1 MSEADELKK
10 LAWERGQI
18 KATLTRFISFLE
30 KCTNENITNLDIRLQ
45 SIESLLADFNKV
57 QSKIELLKVEEIE
70 SGEREGFEDR
80 YFDAVSQAKQM
91 IELYQEQKYRESADH
106 SRSESGSHSGSN
118 RQGSTNSQE
127 IRAVTNISGF
137 PTIELIKFNGEYD
150 KWPQF
155 RALFV
160 SLVHNDCSLDNV
172 RKFYYLLSSLKG
184 EAAKVLESIEI
195 TDENYAI
202 AWSLL
207 NERYD
212 NKTLTIKNNV
222 SALFEIPTVNRE
234 KYTLRNLLDDFHKRY
249 RALKLLGEDV
259 EHWDTL
265 LIHLITTKLDART
278 ATAWEELIINRKI
291 ERPKL
296 NQLIDFIT
304 DRCVLAENTKL
315 KRNDEKIQTNTSFNK
330 ASGVTNKFSKFRK
343 NSQSFVV
350 AKAAD
355 NKATNVQCVL
365 CKEAHHLYQCKK
377 FIELAVPARKRELE
391 SLKVCSNCL
400 RSSHSL
406 DRCSAQGCKV
416 CAKRHNTLIH
426 ADVEEPSAVNLNIEP
441 PTRLSSGG
449 ETSSAVSSS
458 LSINH
463 CSDRAEQRTL
473 ASLSGVARQRITIQF
488 LNFRNARKLKVKAT
502 PINIPVVGVG
512 AAQTNITS
520 RACVEVKSI
529 DEKYRIELQCLI
541 IDKITEHL
549 PSESF
554 SKNQLNIPRDITL
567 ADEDFNKSSKIDIKW
582 GSNEPRVLEAL
593 IENSDHCLYEDE
605 VKRTLGLIWR
615 AYSDEL
621 TYSVDQRDI
630 TVTKVTKRGL
640 LSAISRIFDPLG
652 LISPVILRFKI
663 LLQQLWELKLSWD
676 DNLPDAI
683 ANEWKQISA
692 DLPTLNDVK
701 INRHVIISNPKYIE
715 LHCFSDASQYGYG
728 ACVYVK
734 SVNANNEVEIHLI
747 CSKSR
752 VAPLKTITI
761 PRLELCGALLAT
773 RLHERVKASL
783 LLNIDTSYFWT
794 DSMIVLSWLK
804 MQPSSLK
811 VFVANRVAEIQR
823 HTTVE
828 QWGHVPTSQN
838 PADLASRGSSPSEIR
853 VSNIW
858 WSGPEWL
865 KLSSQFWPK
874 LSSTQPNTIPET
886 KIPKIVLHLS
896 NPQHFD
902 VVDRFSSLYK
912 LQRVIAL
919 IHRFCFN
926 CRHSKAKRIV
936 GNISVEE
943 MDLAMK
949 SLIRIAQQQT
959 YNDEIQDIESGKNV
973 SRRSKLLTLNPVI
986 DEHGLLRVGGRLI
999 NSKLPYASKHQIILA
1014 PKHPLTRLIIITE
1027 HYRNMHAGILQLLG
1041 SLRKTYWI
1049 VHGRRAIR
1057 SILRSCLICYRANP
1071 KTIKCKMGDF
1081 PEDRW
1086 NFIPPRSPHHGGLWE
1101 AAVKRA
1107 KFHLTRVVG
1116 KQTLTFEEFSTVA
1129 AQVEAVMN
1137 SRPLTP
1143 ISSDPSDLSVLTPG
1157 HFLIGDTLLAPPQ
1170 HDYSDVPNNR
1180 LDQYQRIQQ
1189 MHQTFWRRWSYDYLM
1204 NLQTRSKWS
1213 TNPNQDNS
1221 IKQGSMVILVED
1233 NLPPLYWHL
1242 GRVSEL
1248 HTGSDGNVRVVTVK
1262 TASGYVKRAVQKLCL
1277 LPIEH

>member
-1 MSEADELKK
+1 MEQLLHRFLQPELCNKLLLNKGSNFPSHLKSYRDFYVDDLITGSETVESARELK
-10 LAWERGQI
+10 
-18 KATLTRFISFLE
+18 S
-30 KCTNENITNLDIRLQ
+30 
-45 SIESLLADFNKV
+45 
-57 QSKIELLKVEEIE
+57 EL
-70 SGEREGFEDR
+70 
-80 YFDAVSQAKQM
+80 
-91 IELYQEQKYRESADH
+91 
-106 SRSESGSHSGSN
+106 
-118 RQGSTNSQE
+118 
-127 IRAVTNISGF
+127 
-137 PTIELIKFNGEYD
+137 
-150 KWPQF
+150 
-155 RALFV
+155 
-160 SLVHNDCSLDNV
+160 
-172 RKFYYLLSSLKG
+172 
-184 EAAKVLESIEI
+184 
-195 TDENYAI
+195 
-202 AWSLL
+202 
-207 NERYD
+207 
-212 NKTLTIKNNV
+212 
-222 SALFEIPTVNRE
+222 
-234 KYTLRNLLDDFHKRY
+234 
-249 RALKLLGEDV
+249 
-259 EHWDTL
+259 
-265 LIHLITTKLDART
+265 
-278 ATAWEELIINRKI
+278 
-291 ERPKL
+291 
-296 NQLIDFIT
+296 
-304 DRCVLAENTKL
+304 
-315 KRNDEKIQTNTSFNK
+315 
-330 ASGVTNKFSKFRK
+330 
-343 NSQSFVV
+343 
-350 AKAAD
+350 
-355 NKATNVQCVL
+355 
-365 CKEAHHLYQCKK
+365 
-377 FIELAVPARKRELE
+377 
-391 SLKVCSNCL
+391 
-400 RSSHSL
+400 
-406 DRCSAQGCKV
+406 
-416 CAKRHNTLIH
+416 
-426 ADVEEPSAVNLNIEP
+426 
-441 PTRLSSGG
+441 
-449 ETSSAVSSS
+449 
-458 LSINH
+458 
-463 CSDRAEQRTL
+463 
-473 ASLSGVARQRITIQF
+473 
-488 LNFRNARKLKVKAT
+488 VKALT
-502 PINIPVVGVG
+502 PYG
-512 AAQTNITS
+512 
-520 RACVEVKSI
+520 
-529 DEKYRIELQCLI
+529 
-541 IDKITEHL
+541 
-549 PSESF
+549 
-554 SKNQLNIPRDITL
+554 
-567 ADEDFNKSSKIDIKW
+567 FNLRKW

-973 SRRSKLLTLNPVI
+973 SRHSKLLTLNPVI

-1057 SILRSCLICYRANP
+1057 SILRSCIICYRANP
-1071 KTIKCKMGDF
+1071 KTIKCKMGDL
-1081 PEDRW
+1081 PEDRVKPCRPFSATGIDLAGPFHIKDGKIHNRAIIKAYLCIFICFATKAVHLEVISDLSSGAFFNALTRFVSRRGLCSTIYSDNGTNFVGTNNDLKLLYSKLPDYVNSGHILDFLLKNSIKW
-1086 NFIPPRSPHHGGLWE
+1086 NFI
-1101 AAVKRA
+1101 
-1107 KFHLTRVVG
+1107 HLVLPTMVVCG
-1116 KQTLTFEEFSTVA
+1116 KL
-1129 AQVEAVMN
+1129 
-1137 SRPLTP
+1137 P
-1143 ISSDPSDLSVLTPG
+1143 LSV
-1157 HFLIGDTLLAPPQ
+1157 
-1170 HDYSDVPNNR
+1170 PNF
-1180 LDQYQRIQQ
+1180 I
-1189 MHQTFWRRWSYDYLM
+1189 
-1204 NLQTRSKWS
+1204 
-1213 TNPNQDNS
+1213 
-1221 IKQGSMVILVED
+1221 
-1233 NLPPLYWHL
+1233 
-1242 GRVSEL
+1242 
-1248 HTGSDGNVRVVTVK
+1248 
-1262 TASGYVKRAVQKLCL
+1262 
-1277 LPIEH
+1277 

>member
-406 DRCSAQGCKV
+406 DRCTAQGCKV

-554 SKNQLNIPRDITL
+554 KCPSSPIKSLEENECEKTFIESVTRDETGHFIVDLPHEVVLTAIEKMYRMVGVAEKHRDLQRIVWRCDPSKEIAHYRLNTITYGTAPASFLATRALQQVAVEQREQFPLASEVILRDFYVDDLITGSETVESAREL
-567 ADEDFNKSSKIDIKW
+567 KSELVKALTPYGFNLRKW

-926 CRHSKAKRIV
+926 CRHFKAKRIV
-936 GNISVEE
+936 GNIRGNGS
-943 MDLAMK
+943 
-949 SLIRIAQQQT
+949 S
-959 YNDEIQDIESGKNV
+959 NEIVDSNSSTANV
-973 SRRSKLLTLNPVI
+973 
-986 DEHGLLRVGGRLI
+986 
-999 NSKLPYASKHQIILA
+999 
-1014 PKHPLTRLIIITE
+1014 
-1027 HYRNMHAGILQLLG
+1027 
-1041 SLRKTYWI
+1041 
-1049 VHGRRAIR
+1049 
-1057 SILRSCLICYRANP
+1057 
-1071 KTIKCKMGDF
+1071 
-1081 PEDRW
+1081 
-1086 NFIPPRSPHHGGLWE
+1086 
-1101 AAVKRA
+1101 
-1107 KFHLTRVVG
+1107 
-1116 KQTLTFEEFSTVA
+1116 
-1129 AQVEAVMN
+1129 
-1137 SRPLTP
+1137 
-1143 ISSDPSDLSVLTPG
+1143 
-1157 HFLIGDTLLAPPQ
+1157 
-1170 HDYSDVPNNR
+1170 
-1180 LDQYQRIQQ
+1180 
-1189 MHQTFWRRWSYDYLM
+1189 
-1204 NLQTRSKWS
+1204 
-1213 TNPNQDNS
+1213 
-1221 IKQGSMVILVED
+1221 
-1233 NLPPLYWHL
+1233 
-1242 GRVSEL
+1242 
-1248 HTGSDGNVRVVTVK
+1248 
-1262 TASGYVKRAVQKLCL
+1262 
-1277 LPIEH
+1277 

>member
-91 IELYQEQKYRESADH
+91 IELYQEQKYH
-106 SRSESGSHSGSN
+106 
-118 RQGSTNSQE
+118 
-127 IRAVTNISGF
+127 
-137 PTIELIKFNGEYD
+137 
-150 KWPQF
+150 
-155 RALFV
+155 
-160 SLVHNDCSLDNV
+160 
-172 RKFYYLLSSLKG
+172 
-184 EAAKVLESIEI
+184 
-195 TDENYAI
+195 
-202 AWSLL
+202 
-207 NERYD
+207 
-212 NKTLTIKNNV
+212 
-222 SALFEIPTVNRE
+222 
-234 KYTLRNLLDDFHKRY
+234 DFHKRY

-350 AKAAD
+350 AKTAD

-377 FIELAVPARKRELE
+377 FIELTVPARKRELE

-406 DRCSAQGCKV
+406 DRCTAQGCKV

-463 CSDRAEQRTL
+463 CSDRAEQVI
-473 ASLSGVARQRITIQF
+473 LSTVTIQIRDNSGHWHRCRALLDNGSQSNF
-488 LNFRNARKLKVKAT
+488 LTSEMLAKLKVKAT

-554 SKNQLNIPRDITL
+554 IKALTPYG
-567 ADEDFNKSSKIDIKW
+567 FNLRKW

-926 CRHSKAKRIV
+926 CRHSKAKRI
-936 GNISVEE
+936 
-943 MDLAMK
+943 
-949 SLIRIAQQQT
+949 
-959 YNDEIQDIESGKNV
+959 
-973 SRRSKLLTLNPVI
+973 
-986 DEHGLLRVGGRLI
+986 
-999 NSKLPYASKHQIILA
+999 
-1014 PKHPLTRLIIITE
+1014 
-1027 HYRNMHAGILQLLG
+1027 
-1041 SLRKTYWI
+1041 
-1049 VHGRRAIR
+1049 
-1057 SILRSCLICYRANP
+1057 
-1071 KTIKCKMGDF
+1071 
-1081 PEDRW
+1081 
-1086 NFIPPRSPHHGGLWE
+1086 
-1101 AAVKRA
+1101 
-1107 KFHLTRVVG
+1107 
-1116 KQTLTFEEFSTVA
+1116 
-1129 AQVEAVMN
+1129 
-1137 SRPLTP
+1137 
-1143 ISSDPSDLSVLTPG
+1143 
-1157 HFLIGDTLLAPPQ
+1157 
-1170 HDYSDVPNNR
+1170 
-1180 LDQYQRIQQ
+1180 
-1189 MHQTFWRRWSYDYLM
+1189 
-1204 NLQTRSKWS
+1204 TRSKWS

-1221 IKQGSMVILVED
+1221 IKQGSMVILVDD